1 MKTAESLSEST
12 PMRDDK
18 TTDFKTGSPLPP
30 ENPTGVIDGQT
41 GRLFSR
47 LDVESL
53 QSVDRLVLLQEMERF
68 LREEPEARGA
78 EINQSN
84 GAWSQVYGNGGPV
97 RPERWVAQV
106 ERRVGVS
113 FYDRLE
119 RWVTQRAAAPT
130 DEERTRAFEQANEVA
145 REAAREA
152 IPEAWQAFLRANEE
166 SAQAFRAL
174 QEEDR
179 RHARAFV
186 EKHAADLHP
195 TEPELS
201 ELARRVF
208 EAFFT
213 STDGMVEAE
222 AAKTNPLLRAAIRE
236 YEEWH
241 ARHEALLQAHG
252 NGPEAQLEAKRQNAV
267 TAPRVFALHWPAIR
281 HEWEIEHAPRLG
293 VGRALAG
300 VLKSEPGATE
310 GERRL
315 REAVAVELERSQFA
329 AEVGWPWPVMHDEAE
344 ADGMPAPRAR
354 LLAYLR
360 QRFSPKGEGPA
371 AKWITGLEEA
381 GRKSLAEWK
390 EQERLEAVEAVSPW
404 QKITP
409 SLAASWVAQVLWF
422 DRVRAELER
431 EKNSTPALVATVH
444 QGVGQVFRPSEM
456 QRELALRAPGLTWM
470 AISNEAD
477 AARLY
482 GAGAT
487 LTFQRLIRYL
497 PTAAFETWARTQRD
511 EADVVI
517 EGGFKA
523 LAEAIGAKSKKA
535 AEEVRD
541 ALMLGSSLR
550 REWEDGSEAQ
560 GLWLYQVTAAAPG
573 RPAVLV
579 ITLAPA
585 LRPGFVHRLPAGTG
599 RTLVPVVP
607 LPELV
612 GGNRLHAVQAA
623 LQWEVTRRLSEGRKE
638 AASKGGVTISL
649 ADWKRMADR
658 VGLPARLLPTVL
670 DAWKAGAEPFLENVR
685 GDLWAIANS
694 PPFAPAREW
703 LLAQAE
709 MADHGRKRGLRASA
723 KKKGGRKTTKP

>member
-1 MKTAESLSEST
+1 MKTAESPSEWT

-53 QSVDRLVLLQEMERF
+53 QSVDRLVLLQETERF
-68 LREEPEARGA
+68 LREEPEARRD
-78 EINQSN
+78 EVNRFN
-84 GAWSQVYGNGGPV
+84 GAWSRVYGGAPVGPG
-97 RPERWVAQV
+97 RWVAQV
-106 ERRVGVS
+106 ERRVEVS

-195 TEPELS
+195 TEPDLS

-236 YEEWH
+236 YDEWH

-329 AEVGWPWPVMHDEAE
+329 DEVGWPWPARHDETE

-354 LLAYLR
+354 LVAYLR
-360 QRFSPKGEGPA
+360 KRFSPKGDGPA
-371 AKWITGLEEA
+371 AKWISGLEVS
-381 GRKSLAEWK
+381 GRESFAKWK
-390 EQERLEAVEAVSPW
+390 QQERLEGVEAVSPW
-404 QKITP
+404 QKLTP
-409 SLAASWVAQVLWF
+409 SLAASLVAQVLWF
-422 DRVRAELER
+422 NRVRAELER
-431 EKNSTPALVATVH
+431 ERSSSPALVAQVH
-444 QGVGQVFRPSEM
+444 ADVGLFFRRGDL
-456 QRELALRAPGLTWM
+456 QRELELQGPGLAWV
-470 AISNEAD
+470 AVDNAED
-477 AARLY
+477 AARLF

-487 LTFQRLIRYL
+487 LTFQRVIRHL
-497 PTAAFETWARTQRD
+497 PTVAHDTWRRTQRD

-517 EGGFKA
+517 EGGFAA
-523 LAEAIGAKSKKA
+523 LAKAIGAKSKKA
-535 AEEVRD
+535 AAEVRD
-541 ALMLGSSLR
+541 ALQLGSAIR
-550 REWEDGSEAQ
+550 REWSDGSEAQ
-560 GLWLYQVTAAAPG
+560 GLWTYHATPAAPD
-573 RPAVLV
+573 RPARLV
-579 ITLAPA
+579 ITLAA
-585 LRPGFVHRLPAGTG
+585 AFRPGFVHQLPKGTG

-607 LPELV
+607 LPALV
-612 GGNRLHAVQAA
+612 GANNFHAVQAA

-638 AASKGGVTISL
+638 AAGEGGVTISP

-670 DAWKAGAEPFLENVR
+670 EAWQTGRDPFLENVR
-685 GDLWAIANS
+685 GDLWTIANS

-709 MADHGRKRGLRASA
+709 MANHGRKRGLRAAA
-723 KKKGGRKTTKP
+723 KKRTVRKGPKS